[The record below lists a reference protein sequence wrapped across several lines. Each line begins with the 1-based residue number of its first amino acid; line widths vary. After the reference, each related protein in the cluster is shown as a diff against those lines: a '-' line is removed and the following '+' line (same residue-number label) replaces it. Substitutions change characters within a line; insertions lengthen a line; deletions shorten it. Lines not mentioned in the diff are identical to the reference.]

1 MKISTMERGAVQA
14 NTGNDDIAKG
24 DQPRDP
30 SLLGGGGSR
39 ASDIVRHE
47 GGRWGLAKHTQ
58 KSERSW
64 LVPRPAEARFQS
76 DTTAPEASGG
86 KRSKRFHTTFYM
98 LTKFKFSNSLSAYCR
113 AFPYN
118 LKPASPFF
126 SWFVPVDFHNIA
138 IVPRTDLVWEGGAQ
152 DIWSHIC
159 FMSEQR
165 NTNEKGI
172 RPD

>member
-1 MKISTMERGAVQA
+1 MMTLQKEISREIPASWEEAGLGHLILFAMREAGE
-14 NTGNDDIAKG
+14 GW
-24 DQPRDP
+24 P
-30 SLLGGGGSR
+30 SIR
-39 ASDIVRHE
+39 
-47 GGRWGLAKHTQ
+47 
-58 KSERSW
+58 KSLWSW